1 MDGVQKGCVS
11 GRQKQLERS
20 AVRRD
25 QHPCSSPAPAVLP
38 RRVQQRGIREAK
50 AKGTHDSV
58 TRVQVHEVKS
68 GPGANGCGVPVP
80 GVARAFWSNA
90 TMAAMVQLA
99 REGLWNLKDVLQSQ
113 SEWELAS
120 MPRTHTVHV
129 TLPSVLLRRD
139 RAPPPHCQPS
149 ARIAWSKDA
158 GSAARLA
165 TRNAETSASLAP
177 SAGQAHLIAPV
188 RTVAA
193 NTVQHSKHQD
203 TYWRRPPCICAE
215 RVDSHSFPPRFV
227 AGQCLQR

>member
-50 AKGTHDSV
+50 AKGMHDSV

-139 RAPPPHCQPS
+139 RAPPP
-149 ARIAWSKDA
+149 
-158 GSAARLA
+158 
-165 TRNAETSASLAP
+165 TAS
-177 SAGQAHLIAPV
+177 QAHGSLGARTPV
-188 RTVAA
+188 PLRGSPPETRRPP
-193 NTVQHSKHQD
+193 HH
-203 TYWRRPPCICAE
+203 WRRPPDKHI
-215 RVDSHSFPPRFV
+215 
-227 AGQCLQR
+227 